1 MQLDDED
8 FGYIKKIITDKNAAI
23 IKHLESLRSDAA
35 EQIIQLRGINAKL
48 DKMTK
53 NMKREIDIGKVAR
66 RIAYDD
72 KFDGYDRHLVLALLD
87 EKLRD
92 RLDNSHLWTDRDII
106 EDVLIRLRMR
116 EKEKKNEG

>member
-1 MQLDDED
+1 
-8 FGYIKKIITDKNAAI
+8 
-23 IKHLESLRSDAA
+23 
-35 EQIIQLRGINAKL
+35 
-48 DKMTK
+48 
-53 NMKREIDIGKVAR
+53 MKREIDIGKVAR

>member
-8 FGYIKKIITDKNAAI
+8 FRYIKKIITDKNAAI